1 MMKIIKSIRWIA
13 SKLLFLGLIAVVLT
27 LIQPMDPRVDKW
39 FQIGGGL
46 VFIVCLLIL
55 LLLKPNEEKIIKQD
69 SSEKSEDLK

>member
-1 MMKIIKSIRWIA
+1 MKIIKSIRWIA